1 MTQII
6 TAKTVEEA
14 KAIAARTFGRPQSE
28 ITFEVIEEPKK
39 GFLGFKKGEAKVRA
53 TYVSIDISADDKR
66 TIVPPVVE
74 YQDVPGEDAPV
85 EEKAPV
91 EEPAAVEE
99 APAVEET
106 PAVEE
111 APVEEETP
119 AVEEA
124 PVTEDAPA
132 VENGQNMD
140 ENHIPDDEELVS
152 GEPSESALA
161 KIELAK
167 AYLSKVLLAM
177 GVEAELQVSAGA
189 ESAIIDIVTQH
200 SGTVIGRRGDTLDS
214 LQYLTFL
221 ASNRNDKEYYR
232 IILNSANYRE
242 RRRKTLEE
250 LAAKIAKSVIRTG
263 RRQTL
268 EPMNPYERR
277 IVHSAIA
284 EIEGVT
290 SRSIGEEPYR
300 KVIVSSTS
308 AKPVRRRRP
317 PQDHND
323 RGGRPDNRRRDR
335 RRDGET
341 PSERISMDSMKTS
354 FEKDYKRPKAED
366 EINAGLYGKIEL

>member
-74 YQDVPGEDAPV
+74 YQDVPGEEAPV

-106 PAVEE
+106 PAVEEAPVAEEAPAVEEAPVAEE

-152 GEPSESALA
+152 GEPSESACN
-161 KIELAK
+161 
-167 AYLSKVLLAM
+167 
-177 GVEAELQVSAGA
+177 G
-189 ESAIIDIVTQH
+189 
-200 SGTVIGRRGDTLDS
+200 
-214 LQYLTFL
+214 
-221 ASNRNDKEYYR
+221 
-232 IILNSANYRE
+232 
-242 RRRKTLEE
+242 
-250 LAAKIAKSVIRTG
+250 
-263 RRQTL
+263 
-268 EPMNPYERR
+268 
-277 IVHSAIA
+277 
-284 EIEGVT
+284 
-290 SRSIGEEPYR
+290 
-300 KVIVSSTS
+300 
-308 AKPVRRRRP
+308 
-317 PQDHND
+317 
-323 RGGRPDNRRRDR
+323 RGGRIAGQRRRGKCHHR
-335 RRDGET
+335 HRNTAQR
-341 PSERISMDSMKTS
+341 
-354 FEKDYKRPKAED
+354 
-366 EINAGLYGKIEL
+366 YGHRQKGRYA

>member
-85 EEKAPV
+85 EEKAP
-91 EEPAAVEE
+91 VEE